1 MPTFDTPEPISA
13 VVEFDMG
20 TARIAASKRLDTVVT
35 VTPSNGSEQAD
46 VKAAEQIEVTCNGGT
61 LLVKGAKKRSLFGGK
76 SGSVDVTVELPAG
89 SDVRALTAA
98 GSLTAEG
105 RLGDCR
111 LETASGNI
119 RATEADAAF
128 LKTSYGDVALDRA
141 TGDVE
146 AEAAGRIQLG
156 DIAGAATVRNFKGDT
171 TIREVTGEL
180 RATAACGAVSVGV
193 AHGAVDITADSGT
206 IKVDEVT
213 RGMIT
218 LETSDGSV
226 EVGIRRTSVAQLE
239 VKSHAG
245 TVHNSIDTAEAP
257 GPDAESVT
265 VRARTGVGDIV
276 IRRNA

>member
-1 MPTFDTPEPISA
+1 MPSFDTPEPISA
-13 VVEFDMG
+13 VIEFDMG
-20 TARIAASKRLDTVVT
+20 TAHISASKRLDTVVT
-35 VTPSNGSEQAD
+35 VTPSNGAEQAD
-46 VKAAEQIEVTCNGGT
+46 VKAAEQTEVSCKGGT
-61 LLVKGAKKRSLFGGK
+61 LLIKGAKKRSLFGGK
-76 SGSVDVTVELPAG
+76 TGSVDVTIELPAG
-89 SDVRALTAA
+89 SDVRALTAVGA
-98 GSLTAEG
+98 FTTEG

-111 LETASGNI
+111 LETASGDV
-119 RATEADAAF
+119 RVAEADAAF
-128 LKTSYGDVALDRA
+128 LKTSLGDIRLDRA

-146 AEAAGRIQLG
+146 AEAAGRVELG
-156 DIAGAATVRNFKGDT
+156 DVAGAATVRNFKGDT

-180 RATAACGAVSVGV
+180 RATAAYGAVAVGV

-206 IKVDEVT
+206 IKVDEVI
-213 RGMIT
+213 RGMVT
-218 LETSDGSV
+218 LETSDGGV

-245 TVHNSIDTAEAP
+245 TVHNSIDTAAAP